1 MTLDFFF
8 FFPWGCFK
16 LQTPGEQ
23 NIIPNHSRLPWEQKS
38 HLMLSHI
45 KRLPFIRRAGKQ
57 CMSHHLWEHGLAFHL
72 SQMKRR
78 APWVSPH
85 AAGFWGSSQLR
96 LDCQCS
102 CQCSCSTRQD
112 AEGSTRLTIS
122 AWALGKLAWVTER
135 LPQTCPHLPFQ
146 IACIPSRVQLCVTL
160 RTVAHQAPLSVGS
173 SRQEYWS
180 GLPFPYP

>member
-1 MTLDFFF
+1 M
-8 FFPWGCFK
+8 
-16 LQTPGEQ
+16 
-23 NIIPNHSRLPWEQKS
+23 
-38 HLMLSHI
+38 
-45 KRLPFIRRAGKQ
+45 
-57 CMSHHLWEHGLAFHL
+57 
-72 SQMKRR
+72 
-78 APWVSPH
+78 SPH

-112 AEGSTRLTIS
+112 AEGGTRLAIS
-122 AWALGKLAWVTER
+122 AWAQGKLAWVTER

-160 RTVAHQAPLSVGS
+160 RTVAHQAPLSVGF

-180 GLPFPYP
+180 GLPFPYPEDLPDPGIDPVSLTSLAFAGEFFTTRAT

>member
-1 MTLDFFF
+1 M
-8 FFPWGCFK
+8 
-16 LQTPGEQ
+16 
-23 NIIPNHSRLPWEQKS
+23 
-38 HLMLSHI
+38 
-45 KRLPFIRRAGKQ
+45 
-57 CMSHHLWEHGLAFHL
+57 
-72 SQMKRR
+72 
-78 APWVSPH
+78 SPH

-112 AEGSTRLTIS
+112 AEGGTRLAIS
-122 AWALGKLAWVTER
+122 AWAQGKLAWVTES

-160 RTVAHQAPLSVGS
+160 RTVAHQAPLSVGF

-180 GLPFPYP
+180 GLPFPYPEDLPDPGVDPVSLTSLAFAGEFFTTRAT